1 MGYIGTDG
9 TYNAGT
15 PKLSQMVPAPTSVW
29 KASDH
34 DRQRQDHKGELL
46 RPYLPNGDA
55 NPEFVEQYPE
65 ESINT
70 YKFIKSDEEL
80 AKEQ

>member
-55 NPEFVEQYPE
+55 NPEFVLISLLNQMKNVRRSNNYGE
-65 ESINT
+65 T
-70 YKFIKSDEEL
+70 
-80 AKEQ
+80 